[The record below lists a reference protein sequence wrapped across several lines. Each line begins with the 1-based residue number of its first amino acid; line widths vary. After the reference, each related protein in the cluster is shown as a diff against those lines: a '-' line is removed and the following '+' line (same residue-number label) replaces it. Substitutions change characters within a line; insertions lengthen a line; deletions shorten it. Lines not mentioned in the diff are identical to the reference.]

1 MKKNFY
7 SLNQKQKIER
17 YFPPFFIR
25 NDLYLHFKQN
35 LSKGRNIESWLSCLF
50 WIVYFTSLEA

>member
-1 MKKNFY
+1 MKKKIY

-35 LSKGRNIESWLSCLF
+35 LSKGRNIES
-50 WIVYFTSLEA
+50 